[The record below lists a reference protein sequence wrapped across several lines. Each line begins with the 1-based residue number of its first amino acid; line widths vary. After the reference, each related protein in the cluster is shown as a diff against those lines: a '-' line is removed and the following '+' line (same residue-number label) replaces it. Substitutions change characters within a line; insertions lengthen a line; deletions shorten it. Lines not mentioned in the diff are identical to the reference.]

1 MRLHFGGI
9 FAKTVAMKKSFF
21 VQLVV
26 SALLVIV
33 TIAPAFGAGKKKKKE
48 TPAHHDTVIS
58 SVTGNAITVTDDKA
72 TRAFTITQFTEINVN
87 GQRATIADL
96 KPGMTVSVTIATDPS
111 RASRVNA
118 SGVPVDH
125 DQKKK

>member
-9 FAKTVAMKKSFF
+9 SAKTVAMKKSVS
-21 VQLVV
+21 VQIVV
-26 SALLVIV
+26 SILLVIV
-33 TIAPAFGAGKKKKKE
+33 TIAPAFGAGKKKKE

-87 GQRATIADL
+87 GQKGTIAEL
-96 KPGMTVSVTIATDPS
+96 KPGMTVSVTIATDPL

>member
-33 TIAPAFGAGKKKKKE
+33 TIAPAFGAGKKNKE

-58 SVTGNAITVTDDKA
+58 SVTGNTITVTDDKA
-72 TRAFTITQFTEINVN
+72 TRAFMITQFTEINVN

-96 KPGMTVSVTIATDPS
+96 KPGMTASVTIGIDPS
-111 RASRVNA
+111 RAGRINA
-118 SGVPVDH
+118 SGVPADH
-125 DQKKK
+125 DKKKK